1 MAFFGLTQR
10 LRETRRAP
18 RYDVDYLAHVDL
30 HDDSPPV
37 HCIIADISAHGA
49 RLTIGARFEV
59 PDEVTLTFRR
69 RCRVVRRGNGE
80 IGVEFLPNSG
90 AAKLEPASGK

>member
-1 MAFFGLTQR
+1 MGIFGLTQR
-10 LRETRRAP
+10 FRDARRTP

-37 HCIIADISAHGA
+37 HCIICDISAQGA
-49 RLTIGARFEV
+49 RLTIGPRFEV

-69 RCRVVRRGNGE
+69 RCRVVRRGDGQ
-80 IGVEFLPNSG
+80 IGVEFLSNSG
-90 AAKLEPASGK
+90 HAKLEPVGND